1 MGGQIEG
8 SDEVLL
14 GVRFGPF
21 GVRSGHFGMW
31 ARSGHF
37 GGQIEGSNGV
47 IFGVRNEVILGSISG
62 SFWPKRGWPF
72 LGGQILALGVRF
84 WS

>member
-1 MGGQIEG
+1 MRSFWGSDLARLGADLVILGCGPDRAILGVILGGQN
-8 SDEVLL
+8 
-14 GVRFGPF
+14 GVIF
-21 GVRSGHFGMW
+21 
-31 ARSGHF
+31 
-37 GGQIEGSNGV
+37 GV

-62 SFWPKRGWPF
+62 WFWPKRGWPF